1 MCGVRIPSVAV
12 GWFVNQLEYSMSL
25 APITIDRI
33 RTAWAS
39 GIAPSVCASRLRVA
53 LITVISMYVRMD
65 EQVLAL
71 P

>member
-1 MCGVRIPSVAV
+1 
-12 GWFVNQLEYSMSL
+12 MSL

-33 RTAWAS
+33 RTAWA
-39 GIAPSVCASRLRVA
+39 GGVAPSVCAARLHVS
-53 LITVISMYVRMD
+53 LVTVISMYVRMD